1 MAVIAICDANI
12 LIDYSKSDI
21 SIIKKISE
29 YYDQVCVPDI
39 ILQEVGIISDEQAKA
54 LGITIVETPLELE
67 EVPSLSYQD
76 RTCLYY
82 VKHYKWDCL
91 TNDVALRK
99 HCLEAGGTVVWG
111 LQMLLKLVEADLI
124 TATHAE
130 KVARKINQV
139 NREINDK
146 LLQEFLD
153 KLEEKSL

>member
-21 SIIKKISE
+21 SIIKKIAE
-29 YYDQVCVPDI
+29 YYEEVCVPDI
-39 ILQEVGIISDEQAKA
+39 ILKEVGIISDEQAKA

-67 EVPSLSYQD
+67 EVSSLSFQD

-82 VKHYKWDCL
+82 VKQNKWECL

-99 HCLEAGGTVVWG
+99 HCEAAGGTVVWG

-124 TATHAE
+124 TVTYAE
-130 KVARKINQV
+130 KIARKIHQLNP
-139 NREINDK
+139 EITDII
-146 LLQEFLD
+146 LQNFLD
-153 KLEEKSL
+153 KLQKN

>member
-29 YYDQVCVPDI
+29 YYEEVCVPDI
-39 ILQEVGIISDEQAKA
+39 ILQEVGIISDEEAKA

-82 VKHYKWDCL
+82 VKQNKWECL
-91 TNDVALRK
+91 TNDKALRK
-99 HCLEAGGTVVWG
+99 HC
-111 LQMLLKLVEADLI
+111 
-124 TATHAE
+124 
-130 KVARKINQV
+130 
-139 NREINDK
+139 
-146 LLQEFLD
+146 
-153 KLEEKSL
+153 

>member
-21 SIIKKISE
+21 SIIKKIAE
-29 YYDQVCVPDI
+29 YYEEVCVPDI
-39 ILQEVGIISDEQAKA
+39 ILQEVGIISDEEAKA

-82 VKHYKWDCL
+82 VKQNKWECL

-99 HCLEAGGTVVWG
+99 HCEAAGGTVVWG
-111 LQMLLKLVEADLI
+111 LQMLLKLVEAGLI
-124 TATHAE
+124 TVAYAE
-130 KVARKINQV
+130 KIARKINQV
-139 NREINDK
+139 NPEINEK
-146 LLQEFLD
+146 VLNGFLD
-153 KLEEKSL
+153 KLKKIK

>member
-21 SIIKKISE
+21 SIIKKIAE
-29 YYDQVCVPDI
+29 YYEEVCVPDI
-39 ILQEVGIISDEQAKA
+39 ILKEVGIISDEQAKA

-67 EVPSLSYQD
+67 EVSSLSFQD

-82 VKHYKWDCL
+82 VKQNKWECL

-99 HCLEAGGTVVWG
+99 HCEAAGGTVVWG

-124 TATHAE
+124 TVTHAE

-139 NREINDK
+139 NPEINDK
-146 LLQEFLD
+146 ILQDFLD
-153 KLEEKSL
+153 KLSRDI

>member
-21 SIIKKISE
+21 SIIKKIAE
-29 YYDQVCVPDI
+29 YYEEVCVPDI
-39 ILQEVGIISDEQAKA
+39 ILREVGVISDEQAKE

-67 EVPSLSYQD
+67 EVPSLSFQD

-82 VKHYKWDCL
+82 VKQNKWECL

-99 HCLEAGGTVVWG
+99 HCEAAGGTVVWG

-124 TATHAE
+124 TVTCAE
-130 KVARKINQV
+130 KIAKKINQV
-139 NREINDK
+139 NPEINDEI
-146 LLQEFLD
+146 LQKFLD
-153 KLEEKSL
+153 KLEKK

>member
-21 SIIKKISE
+21 SIIKKIAE
-29 YYDQVCVPDI
+29 YYEEVCVPDI
-39 ILQEVGIISDEQAKA
+39 ILKEVGIISDEQAKS

-67 EVPSLSYQD
+67 EVSSLSFQD

-82 VKHYKWDCL
+82 VKQNKWECL

-99 HCLEAGGTVVWG
+99 HCEAAGGTVVWG

-124 TATHAE
+124 TVTYAE
-130 KVARKINQV
+130 KIARKIHQINP
-139 NREINDK
+139 EINDK
-146 LLQEFLD
+146 ILQDFLD
-153 KLEEKSL
+153 KLSRDI

>member
-29 YYDQVCVPDI
+29 YYEQVCVPDI
-39 ILQEVGIISDEQAKA
+39 ILQEVGGIYDEEAKA

-67 EVPSLSYQD
+67 EIPSLSFQD

-82 VKHYKWDCL
+82 VKHNKWECL

-99 HCLEAGGTVVWG
+99 HCEAAGGTVVWG

-124 TATHAE
+124 TVTHAE
-130 KVARKINQV
+130 KVARKINLV

-153 KLEEKSL
+153 KLENNGL